1 MLTAVTDKV
10 AADEQAG
17 QVNEDSDPRSPRLG
31 KVLGLWLAAIG
42 FVIGSRVIS
51 DNSFLTHLATGRL
64 ILDEGAIPKVDPYS
78 FTANGEPW
86 VVQSWLVSVIYA
98 VGLDIGEWTLRLMHG
113 ALAAVAAFN
122 IWRLSEP
129 TKNLLIRFLLVGLV
143 MILAASLWFPRPLLF
158 AVVCFVAVQL
168 SLEGK
173 LNPVWLVPIMWV
185 WVNSH
190 GSFPMA
196 GVLAGTVMVGA
207 YLDTR
212 SAPVLEMKVLG
223 FVTLGT
229 ALGAV
234 NPLGP
239 RLLWFPVQ
247 LISEGGE
254 KLHNVVEWQPL
265 GFEHPMVLWPLAGLG
280 ALLMLAV
287 ARGARWR
294 SLVPATVFLIAAL
307 LAVRNAGMAGLV
319 FSVAITR
326 WLPDPGGTLRADT
339 RSPVSKVLG
348 VGAVGFAAVGLIVAL
363 TQGALGLNSYPTDEL
378 AWLDERGLVA
388 NPDVRLI
395 AEVPTGNLL
404 TLQHGRDAQVFFD
417 DRFDMYPL
425 ELNQAYDTLVAD
437 KPEAFRATLSAYSAD
452 VIVWSTENPLSDWL
466 ISDSAWE
473 VVLSDDDFIVACRTG
488 FDCRSRSGS

>member
-64 ILDEGAIPKVDPYS
+64 ILDEGAVPNTDPYS

-98 VGLDIGEWTLRLMHG
+98 AGLEIGEWTLRLMHG
-113 ALAAVAAFN
+113 VLAAVAAFN

-129 TKNLLIRFLLVGLV
+129 TKNLLMRFLLVGLV

-173 LNPVWLVPIMWV
+173 LNPAWLVPIMWV

-196 GVLAGTVMVGA
+196 GVLAGTVMVGT

-212 SAPVLEMKVLG
+212 SAPVAEMKVLG
-223 FVTLGT
+223 YVTLGT

-239 RLLWFPVQ
+239 KLLWFPVQ
-247 LISEGGE
+247 LLSEGNE

-280 ALLMLAV
+280 VLLVLAV
-287 ARGARWR
+287 TKGARWR
-294 SLVPATVFLIAAL
+294 SLVPSVVFLIAAL

-319 FSVAITR
+319 FSVAIAH
-326 WLPDPGGTLRADT
+326 WLPDPGGTLRAGT
-339 RSPVSKVLG
+339 RSPVSKILG
-348 VGAVGFAAVGLIVAL
+348 VGAVCFAAVGLMVAI
-363 TQGALGLNSYPTDEL
+363 TQGALGLTSYPTDEL
-378 AWLDERGLVA
+378 AWLDEQGLVA
-388 NPDVRLI
+388 NPDVQII

-425 ELNQAYDTLVAD
+425 ELNRAYDTLVAED
-437 KPEAFRATLSAYSAD
+437 PDAFRNTLATYEAD
-452 VIVWSTENPLSDWL
+452 VVVWSTENSFSDWL
-466 ISDSAWE
+466 IADSEWE
-473 VVLSDDDFIVACRTG
+473 VVLSGEDFVVVCRAE
-488 FDCRSRSGS
+488 FHCR